1 MLEHTRPPGSVN
13 RPGMR
18 GKQRFFGP
26 SSRLDPRGPRLL
38 LSRPLAAASERA
50 RSAAAPTPR
59 PGLFTMPLSRSSGL
73 IVAAAAAL
81 VLLPNLGGPPLWDD
95 DEPRNAACSLAMHR
109 TGDWIVPTFN
119 GRLRVE
125 KPVLVN
131 WLHMAGFT
139 AVGVNETGARLASA
153 LLTVGTCL
161 LTMHIGG
168 AIFRPAVG
176 PWCGLAMATCLSTGL
191 GGRAA
196 TPDAPLVFCTTLAL
210 WLFIRSARTAT
221 AGGVGWRDGPV
232 RLTRG
237 GAMGVGLACGLAILA
252 KGPIGIVLP
261 LLGLGSFCWWQAA
274 IDPGRSGAL
283 LRRLAS
289 GFVDACRGMRPHLVL
304 AAAAAVALPWYVL
317 VTIRTEGAWLHGFV
331 FVHNLGRLAAPMEGH
346 SGSALFYYPVV
357 ILIGM
362 FPWSMAS
369 ALVARHAV
377 ETVREASGSTN
388 AVGMRLAICWIAAW
402 LIPLSL
408 AGTKLPGY
416 IWPAFP
422 AIAAAIGLF
431 VADWIA
437 RPSAATDRW
446 MRLAWL
452 SLAASGL
459 ALAIGLPLVTR
470 RLAPGAEWLGLVGL
484 IPLGGA
490 GIAWAC
496 QSLSSRRAAAA
507 TWAAVACCTLG
518 LLLTVG
524 PACVGH
530 LGGTRHLMA
539 AIRDHDRAAT
549 PIASF
554 RAPASAVFY
563 AGRLAPAG
571 TVPQLA
577 KPSEA
582 AAFVADNPG
591 GHLVVNAR
599 FEKQVVSKLPPHYGV
614 LRAATSFPSLQE
626 VVLIGPRQAADASP
640 RLAAEPSDSLSR

>member
-1 MLEHTRPPGSVN
+1 M
-13 RPGMR
+13 
-18 GKQRFFGP
+18 QI
-26 SSRLDPRGPRLL
+26 
-38 LSRPLAAASERA
+38 
-50 RSAAAPTPR
+50 
-59 PGLFTMPLSRSSGL
+59 SRSSGL
-73 IVAAAAAL
+73 AVAAAAAL

-109 TGDWIVPTFN
+109 TGDWVVPTFN

-131 WLHMAGFT
+131 WLHLAGFA

-168 AIFRPAVG
+168 TVFRPAVG
-176 PWCGLAMATCLSTGL
+176 PWCGLAMATCLSTGV

-210 WLFIRSARTAT
+210 WLFIRAARAA
-221 AGGVGWRDGPV
+221 AGGDVGWRDGPV
-232 RLTRG
+232 RLTRW
-237 GAMGVGLACGLAILA
+237 GAVGVGVACGLAMMA
-252 KGPIGIVLP
+252 KGPIGVALP

-274 IDPGRSGAL
+274 LDPGRVGS
-283 LRRLAS
+283 RLARLWAAFAS
-289 GFVDACRGMRPHLVL
+289 ACHGLRPQFIL
-304 AAAAAVALPWYVL
+304 AAAAAVALPWYVA
-317 VTIRTEGAWLHGFV
+317 VTIRTEGAWLHGFL
-331 FVHNLGRLAAPMEGH
+331 FIHNLGRLAAPMEGH
-346 SGSALFYYPVV
+346 SGSVILYYPIV

-362 FPWSMAS
+362 FPWSTAS
-369 ALVARHAV
+369 VLVARHAV
-377 ETVREASGSTN
+377 ATVRNGCGSTN
-388 AVGMRLAICWIAAW
+388 AVGMRLVICWIAAW
-402 LIPLSL
+402 LVPLSL
-408 AGTKLPGY
+408 SGTKLPGY

-422 AIAAAIGLF
+422 AIAVAVGLF
-431 VADWIA
+431 VADWIDK
-437 RPSAATDRW
+437 PSAATDRW

-470 RLAPGAEWLGLVGL
+470 RLAPGAEWLGLIGL
-484 IPLGGA
+484 VPLGGA
-490 GIAWAC
+490 GIAWAA
-496 QSLSSRRAAAA
+496 QSLSSRRAASA
-507 TWAAVACCTLG
+507 TWAAVACGTLA

-530 LGGTRHLMA
+530 VGGTRQLMA
-539 AIRDHDRAAT
+539 AVREHERATT

-563 AGRLAPAG
+563 AGRIAPTG

-582 AAFVADNPG
+582 ATFVADNPG

-626 VVLIGPRQAADASP
+626 VLLIGPRTSADAPS
-640 RLAAEPSDSLSR
+640 RLAAERPESLRR